1 MVRKIIDFMFRLT
14 ILCVI
19 TSFILAY
26 VYKKTK
32 PKIEQQLALIDNQA
46 KKTLIPVA
54 DRFEQINELYTVAYD
69 KNNNIVGKI
78 VKSSERGYGGFI
90 KIMVGIDNKKMVTS
104 VMILEQYET
113 PGLGDEILKSAF
125 IEQFKNKTQTE
136 IVLRK
141 QGVNI
146 SAKTGATET
155 SQKGYIDAI
164 TGATISSK
172 AVVNAVRKALEYLDQ
187 YEQQKQ

>member
-1 MVRKIIDFMFRLT
+1 
-14 ILCVI
+14 
-19 TSFILAY
+19 